1 MVLKLLKS
9 RYYYQDIYSIIS
21 NIPNLYF
28 TLEATDLETQNT
40 LLRKVAYSSTCLK
53 ATLSKSSD
61 TQGSI
66 FSLWSSTVD
75 KILLD
80 FSNK

>member
-21 NIPNLYF
+21 NIPNMYF

>member
-1 MVLKLLKS
+1 MVLKLSKS

-21 NIPNLYF
+21 NILNMYLI
-28 TLEATDLETQNT
+28 LETTDLETQNT
-40 LLRKVAYSSTCLK
+40 LLRKAAYSSTCLK